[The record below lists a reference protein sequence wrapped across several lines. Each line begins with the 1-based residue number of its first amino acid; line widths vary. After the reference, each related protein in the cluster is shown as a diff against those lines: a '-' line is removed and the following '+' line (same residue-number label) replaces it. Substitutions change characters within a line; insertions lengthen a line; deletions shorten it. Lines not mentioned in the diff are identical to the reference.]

1 LLLKSLEA
9 LCHQLS
15 ELKKEQVA
23 INDPKGEKSLNA
35 GGGLMYC
42 YKDFREQY
50 KDRVDDLELAIRAIH
65 EQFCVVVEQVVEHTE
80 DIASIKERLAV
91 LEIEN
96 KMKQRR

>member
-1 LLLKSLEA
+1 
-9 LCHQLS
+9 
-15 ELKKEQVA
+15 
-23 INDPKGEKSLNA
+23 
-35 GGGLMYC
+35 MYC

-91 LEIEN
+91 KSFKTFKVDHMSAQSCRSHQVKHCLRQQQNDLESISVSA
-96 KMKQRR
+96 